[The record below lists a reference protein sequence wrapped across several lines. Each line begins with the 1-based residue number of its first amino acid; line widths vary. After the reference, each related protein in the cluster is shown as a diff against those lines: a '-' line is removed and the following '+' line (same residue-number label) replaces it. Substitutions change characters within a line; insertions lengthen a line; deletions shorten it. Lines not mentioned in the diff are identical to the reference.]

1 MLSGR
6 IDSAV
11 VVGVIPARY
20 GSVRFPGKALARVD
34 GKPLVQRVWERA
46 RESKRLERLI
56 VATDDQRILETVRK
70 FGGEG
75 VLTAPDLPSG
85 TDRVWQA
92 VRRSAARIVVNIQ
105 GDEPLVTPA
114 MVDQLVEGLE
124 KEPSAGMATLRY
136 AMRTPAGYSDPN
148 IVKVVSD
155 ENGWALYF
163 SRSPIPHVRQ
173 KDCASPLWY
182 KHIGLYAYRR
192 EMLERFVEWP
202 PSPLEGAE
210 KLEQLRALERG
221 VKIRV
226 LDSSVNTVGV
236 DTLDD
241 LRQVEKIL
249 KNA

>member
-1 MLSGR
+1 MLGGGV
-6 IDSAV
+6 DSAV
-11 VVGVIPARY
+11 VIGVIPARY
-20 GSVRFPGKALARVD
+20 RSTRFPGKALARVN

-46 RESKRLERLI
+46 RESKRLGRLI
-56 VATDDQRILETVRK
+56 VATDDDRIFETVRK
-70 FGGEG
+70 FGGEA
-75 VLTAPDLPSG
+75 VMTSPELPSG
-85 TDRVWQA
+85 TDRVWEA
-92 VRRSAARIVVNIQ
+92 ARPSAAQIIVNIQ

-136 AMRTPAGYSDPN
+136 AMRTPAGYNDPN
-148 IVKVVSD
+148 IVKVVTD

-192 EMLERFVEWP
+192 DLLERFVGWP
-202 PSPLEGAE
+202 PSPLEAVE

-236 DTLDD
+236 DTLED

-249 KNA
+249 SHA